1 MTSELPH
8 AELPWVLTALPEDA
22 VLAIVLQLSD
32 HGDVVHFGACCKALY
47 SISEHEILW
56 ERLIWLNFKRAYPE
70 SRRGLRSSWR
80 QADIEHIVIHL
91 STAHRERKPQ
101 LGPGTGSRREY

>member
-70 SRRGLRSSWR
+70 SRRGLLVAAGRHR
-80 QADIEHIVIHL
+80 VHIVIHL